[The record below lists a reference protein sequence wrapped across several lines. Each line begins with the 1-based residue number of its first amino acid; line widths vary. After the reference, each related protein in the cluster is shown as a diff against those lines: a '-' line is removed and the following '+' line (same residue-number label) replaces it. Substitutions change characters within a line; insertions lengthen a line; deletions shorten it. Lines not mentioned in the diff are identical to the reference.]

1 MTKKPLSKTVKT
13 FFGIGDFGFSMM
25 SNVETF
31 LFVFFL
37 TNVAKF
43 SLPMVALIGTVI
55 SVTDIFV
62 APFYGAIIS
71 GTKAFKWGR
80 NRSWLVMT
88 PPLVVILYMF
98 AFTKIGPEPVAAAI
112 VCAGGILAHTTWNLA
127 WVANVS
133 LVSIMGSTPDERAL
147 LASRRGAWSALAG
160 VFFSYVGMP
169 LALFLG
175 TKLSN
180 PILGFTLEAGLM
192 AFLMM
197 MAYYVHF
204 RLSEGYEP
212 TGAEMQSA
220 VAGAPKADK
229 VPVGIM
235 LKSVFQNPPLLALLL
250 SDVFRY
256 MVNFI
261 MAAAAAYYFTYVAQ
275 NMALFPIYLLVTSIV
290 AVIGAYV
297 TGLLAKAFSTRLI
310 SIVSFIALAGS
321 LLLCKYVA
329 YNITLF
335 FIVVLVARFF
345 LGILTSSLVA
355 MYSDVVTYGEWKTGK
370 NATSVIMGSM
380 VLPLKLALLSRGTV
394 IPFVL
399 AAAGFV
405 AGANPATASMEL
417 KDAVNNVFLLIPGLL
432 ALIGGV
438 IMAIGYR
445 LSREKLALYQSE
457 IDERKAKAAA

>member
-1 MTKKPLSKTVKT
+1 MTKKPLSKTVKN

-43 SLPMVALIGTVI
+43 SLPMVALIGTAI

-88 PPLVVILYMF
+88 PPLVVIFYMF

-112 VCAGGILAHTTWNLA
+112 VIAGGILAHTTWNLA

-197 MAYYVHF
+197 LAYRIHF
-204 RLSEGYEP
+204 KLSEGYEP
-212 TGAEMQSA
+212 TGAEAQPG
-220 VAGAPKADK
+220 AGEPKGDK
-229 VPVGIM
+229 VPVSIM
-235 LKSVFQNPPLLALLL
+235 LKSVFHNPPLMALLL
-250 SDVFRY
+250 TDVFRW

-275 NMALFPIYLLVTSIV
+275 NMALFPIYLVVISII

-321 LLLCKYVA
+321 LILCKYVA

-335 FIVVLVARFF
+335 FVVVVVARFF

-380 VLPLKLALLSRGTV
+380 VIPLKVALLSRGTV

-405 AGANPATASMEL
+405 AGTNPATASMEL
-417 KDAVNNVFLLIPGLL
+417 KDAVNNVFLLIPGFL

-438 IMAIGYR
+438 IMTIGYR
-445 LSREKLALYQSE
+445 LNREKLALYQRE
-457 IDERKAKAAA
+457 IDERKAKAVA